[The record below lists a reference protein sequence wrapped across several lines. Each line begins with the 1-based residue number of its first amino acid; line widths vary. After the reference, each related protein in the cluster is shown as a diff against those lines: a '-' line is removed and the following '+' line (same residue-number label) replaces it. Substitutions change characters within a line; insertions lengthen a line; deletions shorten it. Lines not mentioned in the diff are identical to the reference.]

1 MTTYGNEGRLLEPII
16 HFSSFSIYDFNDS
29 MPHFLSP
36 RIRSSSYPSNT
47 TLDLSLFVHKV
58 TFISRRSQQHKLS
71 VSLHH
76 SARAFSRF
84 QGGHWCCAL
93 YIGFFVCQEEGF
105 FFWHTI
111 EIALHTVLALTWRA
125 LVVYSCTHIIVFLAT
140 HSLTASLEGLVV
152 GVI

>member
-1 MTTYGNEGRLLEPII
+1 MTTYGNEGRLLELII
-16 HFSSFSIYDFNDS
+16 HFSSLSIYDFNDS

-36 RIRSSSYPSNT
+36 RIRRSSHPSNT

-105 FFWHTI
+105 SSGILLKLHCILYLRLLGERWSFTHAHTSSFLLLI
-111 EIALHTVLALTWRA
+111 PSLRAWR
-125 LVVYSCTHIIVFLAT
+125 
-140 HSLTASLEGLVV
+140 GW
-152 GVI
+152 